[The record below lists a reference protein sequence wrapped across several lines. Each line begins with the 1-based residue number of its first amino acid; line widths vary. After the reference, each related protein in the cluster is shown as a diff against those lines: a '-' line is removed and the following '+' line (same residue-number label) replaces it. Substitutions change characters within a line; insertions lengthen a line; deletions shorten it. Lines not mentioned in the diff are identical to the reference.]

1 MEMKI
6 AIATITRRYRMT
18 LLRPARPADMLVP
31 RPVGGLHMRLEP
43 APVSAPAVA
52 PQLRSAASRPTE
64 SVRLAFYDF
73 DGTLASGTIVH
84 RYAYF
89 AGRQRSRLD
98 AFSRRARL
106 LLKLPL
112 FVGVNH
118 LSRRRF
124 NEVFFR
130 EYRGLDR
137 RTLTYL
143 SWQLLGEQ
151 IRPTI
156 YPAARAALAADRA
169 AGYRLVLLSGELD
182 VALAPVAAEL
192 GFDDLVCNRLV
203 YRDGVASGEVVAP
216 LLAEGEKAAA
226 IRRICQAHG
235 TTPATARA
243 YSDSLS
249 DLPMLEEVGEPFAVN
264 PERRLR
270 RLAQSRGWPIV
281 NWRDPAHA

>member
-1 MEMKI
+1 
-6 AIATITRRYRMT
+6 
-18 LLRPARPADMLVP
+18 
-31 RPVGGLHMRLEP
+31 
-43 APVSAPAVA
+43 VSAPVAAVQPHLA
-52 PQLRSAASRPTE
+52 EREADGP
-64 SVRLAFYDF
+64 VRLAFYDF

-89 AGRQRSRLD
+89 AGRQGSRLD

-124 NEVFFR
+124 NELFFR
-130 EYRGLDR
+130 EYRGLDQ

-143 SWQLLGEQ
+143 SWQLLGDQ
-151 IRPTI
+151 IGPTI
-156 YPAARAALAADRA
+156 YPAGRAAVAADRA
-169 AGYRLVLLSGELD
+169 NGYRLVLLSGEVD

-203 YRDGVASGEVVAP
+203 YRDGVATGDVVAP
-216 LLAEGEKAAA
+216 LLAEGQKAAA
-226 IRRICQAHG
+226 IRRICRAHG

-270 RLAQSRGWPIV
+270 RVAQARGWPV
-281 NWRDPAHA
+281 VDWRGTGHA

>member
-1 MEMKI
+1 
-6 AIATITRRYRMT
+6 
-18 LLRPARPADMLVP
+18 
-31 RPVGGLHMRLEP
+31 
-43 APVSAPAVA
+43 VSAPAVA
-52 PQLRSAASRPTE
+52 PQLRSAASGSSE

-89 AGRQRSRLD
+89 AGRQSSRPD
-98 AFSRRARL
+98 ALWRQARL

-124 NEVFFR
+124 NELFFR

-137 RTLTYL
+137 RVLTRL
-143 SWQLLGEQ
+143 AGRLLDEQ
-151 IRPTI
+151 VRPSI
-156 YPAARAALAADRA
+156 YPAARAALATDRA
-169 AGYRLVLLSGELD
+169 NGYRLVLLSGELD

-203 YRDGVASGEVVAP
+203 YRDGVASGDVVAP
-216 LLAEGEKAAA
+216 LLAEAEKAAA

-235 TTPATARA
+235 TWPARARA

-264 PERRLR
+264 PDSRLR
-270 RLAQSRGWPIV
+270 RVAQARGWPIM

>member
-1 MEMKI
+1 MN
-6 AIATITRRYRMT
+6 
-18 LLRPARPADMLVP
+18 
-31 RPVGGLHMRLEP
+31 
-43 APVSAPAVA
+43 APAA
-52 PQLRSAASRPTE
+52 PQARSASSTSTE
-64 SVRLAFYDF
+64 PVRLAFYDF
-73 DGTLASGTIVH
+73 DGTLAAGTIVH

-98 AFSRRARL
+98 ALSRQVRL

-124 NEVFFR
+124 NELFFR
-130 EYRGLDR
+130 EYRGLDQ

-143 SWQLLGEQ
+143 SWQLLDEQ
-151 IRPTI
+151 VRPSI
-156 YPAARAALAADRA
+156 YPAARAALASDRA
-169 AGYRLVLLSGELD
+169 NGYRLVLLSGELD

-192 GFDDLVCNRLV
+192 GFDDLLCNRLV
-203 YRDGVASGEVVAP
+203 YRDGVASGDVVAP
-216 LLAEGEKAAA
+216 LLAEREKAAA

-235 TTPATARA
+235 TVPAMARA

-264 PERRLR
+264 PDPRLR
-270 RLAQSRGWPIV
+270 RVAQSRGWPIM

>member
-1 MEMKI
+1 
-6 AIATITRRYRMT
+6 
-18 LLRPARPADMLVP
+18 
-31 RPVGGLHMRLEP
+31 
-43 APVSAPAVA
+43 VSA
-52 PQLRSAASRPTE
+52 SAAAPPLLADASESRGP
-64 SVRLAFYDF
+64 VRLAFYDF
-73 DGTLASGTIVH
+73 DGTLASGTVVH

-98 AFSRRARL
+98 ALSRRIRL

-124 NEVFFR
+124 NELFFR

-137 RTLTYL
+137 RVLTGL
-143 SWQLLGEQ
+143 AGRLLDEQ
-151 IRPTI
+151 VRPRI

-169 AGYRLVLLSGELD
+169 DGYRLVLLSGELD

-203 YRDGVASGEVVAP
+203 YRDGVASGGVVAP
-216 LLAEGEKAAA
+216 LLAEEEKAAA
-226 IRRICQAHG
+226 IRRICRACS
-235 TTPATARA
+235 TVPARARA

-249 DLPMLEEVGEPFAVN
+249 DLPMLEAVGEPFAVN
-264 PERRLR
+264 PDPRLR
-270 RLAQSRGWPIV
+270 RVAQARGWPIV